1 MSESDFVETKDDSLN
16 LRSRYLHGELTTY
29 KKTLENTILEI
40 NDVEHLIND
49 MLS

>member
-1 MSESDFVETKDDSLN
+1 MNEYDLVKSKDDSLN

-29 KKTLENTILEI
+29 KKTLEI

-49 MLS
+49 MLV